1 MRCAGK
7 FSFLYAICLT
17 ALVTLGTAGASVAV
31 AQTPVTLYNFTV
43 ATDVSNP
50 NAPGSMPQGR
60 DGSLYSATK
69 GGGTFGQGGVFAITP
84 TGHETVPFS
93 FPISGVDG
101 NGCGAGVTL
110 GTDGNFYGSCN
121 SGGAHG
127 SGLLYKVTPGG
138 VFTAL

>member
-31 AQTPVTLYNFTV
+31 AQTPVTLDNFTV

-84 TGHETVPFS
+84 TGNETVPFS
-93 FPISGVDG
+93 FPISGVERIW
-101 NGCGAGVTL
+101 CRAGFTL
-110 GTDGNFYGSCN
+110 STDGTF
-121 SGGAHG
+121 HG
-127 SGLLYKVTPGG
+127 PS
-138 VFTAL
+138 